1 VPTDNDGTAAVKVVA
16 KEPDHATIADMRAP
30 LGIGRVG
37 EEGQSSYYLA
47 TFADMISVSWQEQ
60 AKERE
65 AKERLA
71 AEYGSDAPLLM
82 GYATNILQPRIDG
95 LNMALT
101 NLAMQAMSTG
111 KTAYNFGKGIK
122 ANIYQIPTIEG
133 NHAKAGA
140 KIWTDPDCLLLDQIV
155 ELARKY
161 QEDVWGREF
170 QLELDITYDQFKN
183 VFLKNKQVIDT
194 IKLNWLASN
203 GQLINQVDS
212 VPAALISEDSFN
224 KYVNGV
230 YPDLPYIRVI
240 AEHQKDGDKII
251 HGWKDGVAV
260 LRPRGIAGHTYRSDI
275 LDKVLSE
282 KYGNSTITKVF
293 GSTLDGIATVINTTG
308 VNGNYKY
315 WATDVVGC
323 AAPMLESYLYHVFID
338 TATADE

>member
-1 VPTDNDGTAAVKVVA
+1 
-16 KEPDHATIADMRAP
+16 
-30 LGIGRVG
+30 
-37 EEGQSSYYLA
+37 
-47 TFADMISVSWQEQ
+47 
-60 AKERE
+60 
-65 AKERLA
+65 
-71 AEYGSDAPLLM
+71 
-82 GYATNILQPRIDG
+82 
-95 LNMALT
+95 
-101 NLAMQAMSTG
+101 
-111 KTAYNFGKGIK
+111 
-122 ANIYQIPTIEG
+122 
-133 NHAKAGA
+133 
-140 KIWTDPDCLLLDQIV
+140 
-155 ELARKY
+155 
-161 QEDVWGREF
+161 
-170 QLELDITYDQFKN
+170 
-183 VFLKNKQVIDT
+183 
-194 IKLNWLASN
+194 
-203 GQLINQVDS
+203 